1 MTRAVELD
9 WNPSYRLVPSRFPP
23 IGLFDSVAS
32 PQELEVAFA
41 LQALTN
47 PRLRQEV
54 GQLSLVPQEDRV
66 AGPGSTPVMAA
77 FCHLNPEG
85 SRFSDGTWG
94 VYYAANSLETAVAE
108 VSFHRASFL
117 SHTKQPAIDID
128 MRSYVGRII
137 QPLHDVRGR
146 TGNTLH
152 RPDDYGTQQAFA
164 RKLRATG
171 AWGVVYRSVRNPEV
185 GQCVAVFRPKAIRV
199 PVTQGPHVTL
209 RWDGDS
215 IVSWYRKSELHEVA
229 SLPNKKTRS

>member
-77 FCHLNPEG
+77 
-85 SRFSDGTWG
+85 
-94 VYYAANSLETAVAE
+94 
-108 VSFHRASFL
+108 
-117 SHTKQPAIDID
+117 
-128 MRSYVGRII
+128 
-137 QPLHDVRGR
+137 
-146 TGNTLH
+146 
-152 RPDDYGTQQAFA
+152 
-164 RKLRATG
+164 
-171 AWGVVYRSVRNPEV
+171 
-185 GQCVAVFRPKAIRV
+185 PKMPIRM
-199 PVTQGPHVTL
+199 
-209 RWDGDS
+209 
-215 IVSWYRKSELHEVA
+215 
-229 SLPNKKTRS
+229 